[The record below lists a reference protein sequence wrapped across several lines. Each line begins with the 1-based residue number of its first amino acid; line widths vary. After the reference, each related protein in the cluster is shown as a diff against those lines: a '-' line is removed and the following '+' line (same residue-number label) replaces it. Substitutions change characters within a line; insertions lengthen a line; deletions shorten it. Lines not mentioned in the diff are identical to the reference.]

1 MQRRRLGGLE
11 VSAVGLGCATMTPF
25 YDEPDFAAAVETL
38 QRAREIGTDFLDT
51 SDAYGQG
58 KNEELIAHAIN
69 GRRDDYVVATK
80 FGNLGIATGVPSS
93 DGRPEYVRACCEKSL
108 KRLQTE
114 IIDLY
119 YIHRVDPTVPIE
131 DTVGAM
137 SDLVRQGKV
146 RHLGI
151 CEAGAATI
159 RRAHATHPLAAV
171 QIEYSLWTRDVEAE
185 ILPLCEVLGIGFVAY
200 SPLGRGFLT
209 GNIADVAELRAGD
222 ARRNMPRFQGD
233 NLRRNLTL
241 VEELK
246 AHAAAENCTPAQL
259 SLAWVLSRGPY
270 IVPIPGTS
278 HRHRLEENATAV
290 SLKISADTEDALLQ
304 VFTPGAASGLRY
316 PENHLTRSATMISAC
331 SPSPTSRWKIP
342 ARPCHRTP
350 PPAPQLGLTRDV
362 TSDARLVL
370 RWLALRG
377 APPSSRCLPD
387 MS

>member
-58 KNEELIAHAIN
+58 KNEELITYAIK
-69 GRRDDYVVATK
+69 GHRDDYVIATK

-185 ILPLCEVLGIGFVAY
+185 ILPLCEELGIGFVAY

-209 GNIADVAELRAGD
+209 GNIADVASLRASD
-222 ARRNMPRFQGD
+222 ARRNMPRFTGD
-233 NLRRNLTL
+233 NLRRYLAL
-241 VEELK
+241 LEELK

-316 PENHLTRSATMISAC
+316 PENHL
-331 SPSPTSRWKIP
+331 
-342 ARPCHRTP
+342 
-350 PPAPQLGLTRDV
+350 
-362 TSDARLVL
+362 ARL
-370 RWLALRG
+370 G
-377 APPSSRCLPD
+377 I
-387 MS
+387 